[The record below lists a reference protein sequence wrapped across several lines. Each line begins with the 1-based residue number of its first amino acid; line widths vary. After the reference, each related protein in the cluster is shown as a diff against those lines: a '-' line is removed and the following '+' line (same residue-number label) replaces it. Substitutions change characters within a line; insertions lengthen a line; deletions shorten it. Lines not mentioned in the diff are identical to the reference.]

1 MSKLL
6 KVRTDWEIMNLLQ
19 DSIMIKVAIYIYIF
33 RCTIKIGTRYSLKLQ
48 STRKTGFVGVSLEIT
63 VHPRLSVLR
72 LSVLRLSEHQN
83 WSKAEPSSV
92 LFSEDMNR

>member
-1 MSKLL
+1 MTKLL

-48 STRKTGFVGVSLEIT
+48 STRKTEFVGISLEIQCILDYPYFDYPNTRIGQKQST
-63 VHPRLSVLR
+63 VQSFFQRI
-72 LSVLRLSEHQN
+72 
-83 WSKAEPSSV
+83 
-92 LFSEDMNR
+92 

>member
-1 MSKLL
+1 MTKLL

-72 LSVLRLSEHQN
+72 LSEHQN